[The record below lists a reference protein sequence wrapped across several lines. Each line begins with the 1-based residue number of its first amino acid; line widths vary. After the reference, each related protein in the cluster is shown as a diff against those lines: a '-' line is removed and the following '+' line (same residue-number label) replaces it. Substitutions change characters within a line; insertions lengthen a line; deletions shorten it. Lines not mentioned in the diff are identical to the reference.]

1 MSLMKQPQL
10 GLKILE
16 LRQQKGFTQEEL
28 VEQCNISVR
37 TIQRIEAGEVM
48 PRVYTVKTIL
58 AALDRDLDDLQ
69 ESVFE
74 KKVKKAF
81 FLEIDDDKKVSFL
94 FNQLHLGWV
103 AGILSMLFLV
113 FQLVE
118 ETAFLTTKAYYFGE
132 VFYVTITILAAIA
145 FALHMRAFVLIGEL
159 FKAGF
164 LKTSALIAIA
174 INTLI
179 AIYSIVDLHF
189 QYIKLE
195 AFALIYSVLFGIVFI
210 CMGIGLYKTNH
221 LGQLPKVT
229 GIITLIL
236 GFMFL
241 TVIMVAIA
249 GPASILV
256 QGLYV
261 AIILRAIA
269 NIKQQITTED

>member
-1 MSLMKQPQL
+1 MKQPQL

-81 FLEIDDDKKVSFL
+81 LIEIDENKKVSFL
-94 FNQLHLGWV
+94 FNQLHLGWI
-103 AGILSMLFLV
+103 AGILSMILLV
-113 FQLVE
+113 FQLIE
-118 ETAFLTTKAYYFGE
+118 ETTFLATGGYYFGE

-145 FALHMRAFVLIGEL
+145 FALHMRAFILIGEL
-159 FKAGF
+159 FKASF

-221 LGQLPKVT
+221 LGQLPKAT

-269 NIKQQITTED
+269 TIKQQITAEE

>member
-1 MSLMKQPQL
+1 M
-10 GLKILE
+10 I
-16 LRQQKGFTQEEL
+16 
-28 VEQCNISVR
+28 
-37 TIQRIEAGEVM
+37 
-48 PRVYTVKTIL
+48 
-58 AALDRDLDDLQ
+58 
-69 ESVFE
+69 
-74 KKVKKAF
+74 
-81 FLEIDDDKKVSFL
+81 EIDENKKVSFL
-94 FNQLHLGWV
+94 FNQLHLGWI
-103 AGILSMLFLV
+103 AGILSMILLV
-113 FQLVE
+113 FQLIE
-118 ETAFLTTKAYYFGE
+118 ETTFLATGGYYFGE
-132 VFYVTITILAAIA
+132 IFYVTITILAAIA

-179 AIYSIVDLHF
+179 AIYSVIDLHF

-241 TVIMVAIA
+241 TIIMVAIA

-269 NIKQQITTED
+269 TIKQQLTAEA